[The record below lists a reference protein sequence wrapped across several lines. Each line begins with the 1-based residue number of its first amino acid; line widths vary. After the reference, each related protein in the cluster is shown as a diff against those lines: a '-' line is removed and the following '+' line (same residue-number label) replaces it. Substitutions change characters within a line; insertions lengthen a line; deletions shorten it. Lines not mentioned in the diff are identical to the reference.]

1 MFTFPNA
8 RAWHWIF
15 FKIATLYI
23 TCSYFLMNC
32 LHELWFPRWEFKQ
45 IYFALPKFL
54 VTKSH
59 WNVVPSMLIGLTCMV
74 ELILK
79 LNLFVSLLDIYKY
92 VFTDNNIFF

>member
-15 FKIATLYI
+15 FKITTLYI

-54 VTKSH
+54 VTKIH
-59 WNVVPSMLIGLTCMV
+59 WNVVPSMLIVYGGTYLETKFIC
-74 ELILK
+74 
-79 LNLFVSLLDIYKY
+79 FVARYIQ
-92 VFTDNNIFF
+92 VCIHW